1 MNNMD
6 FNSKDNIDDMRLH
19 LHKIATDNNV
29 LDNTELIRKLK
40 HSEILKKNINDL
52 LKLKAEHNND
62 IEIVHCYA
70 MNECSFLFTYY
81 TDIYNKVRKDE
92 INLEMLFEL
101 IEVLKR
107 VEDGLI
113 DQHDGLLEFGLLFK
127 KICYDSAI
135 RKADKL
141 NMNNNTSQPSVV
153 SSQSNIS
160 WKDFKNK
167 HN

>member
-1 MNNMD
+1 MD
-6 FNSKDNIDDMRLH
+6 FSKDNIDDMRLQ
-19 LHKIATDNNV
+19 LHKIATDNHV

-52 LKLKAEHNND
+52 LKLKAEHND
-62 IEIVHCYA
+62 IEMVHYHA

-101 IEVLKR
+101 IDVLKR
-107 VEDGLI
+107 IEDGLI
-113 DQHDGLLEFGLLFK
+113 DQHDGLLEFGMLFK

-135 RKADKL
+135 RKANKL
-141 NMNNNTSQPSVV
+141 NTNSDTSQPPVV
-153 SSQSNIS
+153 SSQSNMS